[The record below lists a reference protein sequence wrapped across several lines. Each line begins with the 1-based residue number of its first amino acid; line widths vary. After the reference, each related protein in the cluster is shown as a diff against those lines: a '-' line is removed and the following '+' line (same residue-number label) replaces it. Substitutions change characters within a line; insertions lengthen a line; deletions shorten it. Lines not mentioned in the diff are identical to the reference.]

1 MYFCLVQYKRTLVTM
16 LIGYQMMVERG
27 YELNIKDY
35 LQDLD
40 KS

>member
-1 MYFCLVQYKRTLVTM
+1 M

-27 YELNIKDY
+27 YEQLVINIKDY